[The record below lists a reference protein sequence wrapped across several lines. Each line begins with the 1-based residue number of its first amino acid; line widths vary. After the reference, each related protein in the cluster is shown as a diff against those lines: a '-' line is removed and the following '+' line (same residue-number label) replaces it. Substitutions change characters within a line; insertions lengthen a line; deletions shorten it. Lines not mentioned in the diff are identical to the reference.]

1 MRLLIFGSTG
11 PTGIL
16 LVREALTVLDGTTIV
31 LFDMSPSG
39 VISLLTVSRYV
50 RTPEKLPEDLSRNPK
65 CVIVKGQLEDDD
77 ALSQAMQGVDIVLS
91 ALGPSQFNQPP
102 GTHNPFSRH
111 SIHPLARAYERIIRL
126 MKAHQMNPD
135 RFNLAY
141 YSMVKSVSLSM
152 RNAYKDIRAI
162 GAVIRASELQHWT
175 IIRVRY
181 SATTRYI
188 GDGKTKNHIMLNRI
202 GFAAFVIEEVGKK
215 QWDRK
220 CPLLVSP

>member
-16 LVREALTVLDGTTIV
+16 LVREALTVFDGATIV
-31 LFDMSPSG
+31 L
-39 VISLLTVSRYV
+39 YV
-50 RTPEKLPEDLSRNPK
+50 RTPEKLPEDIGRNPK
-65 CVIVKGQLEDDD
+65 CSIIKGQLEDDD
-77 ALSQAMQGVDIVLS
+77 ALSQAMQGVNIVLS
-91 ALGPSQFNQPP
+91 ALGPN
-102 GTHNPFSRH
+102 T
-111 SIHPLARAYERIIRL
+111 PLARAYERIIRL
-126 MKAHQMNPD
+126 MKVHQVDRLLALGTASIEDEAD

-141 YSMVKSVSLSM
+141 YTMVKSVSLSM

-175 IIRVRY
+175 IIRVPVL
-181 SATTRYI
+181 SNNTSKEVIAGYI
-188 GDGKTKNHIMLNRI
+188 GDGKTKNHMMLNRI

-215 QWDRK
+215 RWDRK